1 MNTIKGLLKLG
12 GIASAREMMEL
23 DEAARLLLE
32 HSNISFKIIS
42 VGENTITVKSS
53 QGKQSDGVYADT
65 KKLHTRTTD
74 LFIKYLPEHKIV
86 VQPVPFQVA
95 QVDIVQPEWLAEKLL
110 STGIKIKDIQAD
122 TGIDKTNLSAWV
134 KGTRPMSQPV
144 KAMFY
149 YYFQIDRKV
158 QADNEPNESRTDISA
173 AESAEIGHS

>member
-12 GIASAREMMEL
+12 GVASAREMMEL

-42 VGENTITVKSS
+42 VGDNTVTVRAS
-53 QGKQSDGVYADT
+53 QGKQSDGNYADT

-74 LFIKYLPEHKIV
+74 LFIRYLPELKIV
-86 VQPVPFQVA
+86 VQPVPFQIA
-95 QVDIVQPEWLAEKLL
+95 QVDVVLPEWVAEKMAE
-110 STGIKIKDIQAD
+110 TGIKIKDIQAD

-149 YYFQIDRKV
+149 YYFQTDRKV
-158 QADNEPNESRTDISA
+158 VADHETAAPQTNISA